1 MEMLETING
10 LARKH
15 GVQRRMMRQAPRK
28 QRHTAHRIWTR
39 LRPGYSAHAVGEPT
53 VRGYDRVSMPRSY
66 GLGQEAQVDW
76 CEAQAELDGR
86 ARKRRIFAIHRADTN
101 ATQQAFLE
109 AHEMA
114 FAYFGGV
121 MPQLA
126 LRQLEGGGEEDAARL
141 RARAGV
147 WWCVRCGGGSLDFL
161 QGGGDAGQ
169 GEVEGLA
176 GGAEVHA
183 HTAGAGAA
191 VVGAGVELDFGV
203 LDEPVL

>member
-15 GVQRRMMRQAPRK
+15 GVQRRMMRQALAKAAPPERKQAARQEPVLGPRKAMIDGILERDRQAPRK

-53 VRGYDRVSMPRSY
+53 VRGYDQGSMPRSY

-86 ARKRRIFAIHRADTN
+86 ARKRRTFAIHRADTN

-114 FAYFGGV
+114 FAYLGGV

-141 RARAGV
+141 
-147 WWCVRCGGGSLDFL
+147 
-161 QGGGDAGQ
+161 
-169 GEVEGLA
+169 
-176 GGAEVHA
+176 
-183 HTAGAGAA
+183 
-191 VVGAGVELDFGV
+191 
-203 LDEPVL
+203 